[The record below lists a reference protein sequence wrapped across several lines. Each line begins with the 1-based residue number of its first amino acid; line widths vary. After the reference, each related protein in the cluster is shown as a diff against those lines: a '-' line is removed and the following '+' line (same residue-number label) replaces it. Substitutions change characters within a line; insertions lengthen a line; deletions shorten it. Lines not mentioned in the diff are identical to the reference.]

1 MHNSGKQ
8 SYFADVKNLQR
19 YPWIV
24 LQSHAMSRSSKMLQY
39 VNYRMRVTILDSRV
53 LIGTFMAFD
62 RHMNIILGDCEE
74 HRKIKSKKG
83 QGAQAHEEREEKRTL
98 GLVLIRGEN
107 VVSLTVEGPPP
118 PDESAKA
125 TPGGPGMG
133 RAAGRGMPLAPTM
146 GAAPM
151 GLAGPVRGV
160 GGPAASMMQP
170 RSDTVETTQYLCDS
184 CCRSSPL
191 AATAGAC
198 SSICWHMCT
207 YSMSVTAFTSSS
219 GQRKQWQ
226 WSQSALRASSCCRQ
240 PEDTTFSLQMSSMTT
255 ANVLAQMLHTTG
267 VQPATSCTLCS
278 AAWPASRLLCD
289 CSFDVQYAHNCMH
302 AYTTHCSVMFT
313 HMHCAPPQAVA
324 VTMGFR
330 PAPGGRGMPPPQQ
343 QFGMGVLCTP
353 LLLHCAHVR
362 DQYRTALTPTVHTTI
377 TAATTAA

>member
-125 TPGGPGMG
+125 TPGGP
-133 RAAGRGMPLAPTM
+133 
-146 GAAPM
+146 
-151 GLAGPVRGV
+151 
-160 GGPAASMMQP
+160 
-170 RSDTVETTQYLCDS
+170 
-184 CCRSSPL
+184 
-191 AATAGAC
+191 
-198 SSICWHMCT
+198 
-207 YSMSVTAFTSSS
+207 
-219 GQRKQWQ
+219 
-226 WSQSALRASSCCRQ
+226 
-240 PEDTTFSLQMSSMTT
+240 
-255 ANVLAQMLHTTG
+255 
-267 VQPATSCTLCS
+267 
-278 AAWPASRLLCD
+278 
-289 CSFDVQYAHNCMH
+289 
-302 AYTTHCSVMFT
+302 
-313 HMHCAPPQAVA
+313 
-324 VTMGFR
+324 
-330 PAPGGRGMPPPQQ
+330 
-343 QFGMGVLCTP
+343 
-353 LLLHCAHVR
+353 
-362 DQYRTALTPTVHTTI
+362 
-377 TAATTAA
+377 